1 MEKSAM
7 IIINPTAGKETA
19 ASYEEKVKEELQ
31 HIYNSVEV
39 KHTEGE
45 GDAAKFAREGSEEG
59 VDLVVCLGGDG
70 TVNETVN
77 GLASFENPPL
87 MGIIPLGTVNNLAKA
102 LNIPT
107 EPESSIELLKSEHYR
122 EIDVGMV
129 NGKYFTNTLGIGP
142 AATAVY
148 DVDIEEKTK
157 FGPLAYVMAVG
168 KEILKDDIFPVRL
181 EMDQETWEG
190 EIAVIVIALLD
201 SIGGLKSVLEDVEIG
216 DGKIHIFAI
225 KSLNVS
231 KLIGLTPSLIFGS
244 ITDSKNIEYFQTKK
258 LKLDTL
264 DNYKYKSNVDGDEGP
279 RLPLDIKILP
289 KHIRVISEEKS

>member
-1 MEKSAM
+1 MKKSAM

-19 ASYEEKVKEELQ
+19 ASYEEKVKEELEL
-31 HIYNSVEV
+31 IYNSVLV

-45 GDAAKFAREGSEEG
+45 GDAAKFAREGCEEK

-87 MGIIPLGTVNNLAKA
+87 LGIIPLGTVNNLAKA
-102 LNIPT
+102 LNIPV
-107 EPESSIELLKSEHYR
+107 EPESSIELLKSENYKK
-122 EIDVGMV
+122 IDVGLV

-142 AATAVY
+142 AATAIY

-190 EIAVIVIALLD
+190 EIAVIIIALLD
-201 SIGGLKSVLEDVEIG
+201 SVGGLKSVLEDVEIG
-216 DGKIHIFAI
+216 DGKMHIFAI

-231 KLIGLTPSLIFGS
+231 KLIGLTPSLVFGS
-244 ITDSKNIEYFQTKK
+244 ITDSKNVEYFQTNK

-264 DNYKYKSNVDGDEGP
+264 DNNKYKSNIDGDEGP
-279 RLPLDIKILP
+279 KLPLEIRILP
-289 KHIRVISEEKS
+289 RRIRVIARGES